1 MRTRSLRDAS
11 PIPAPHR
18 TVARPRLLRRLDA
31 AARGKLTLVAG
42 PQGCGKST
50 LLAQWASTRRD
61 LGALLSFEHVAGAS
75 ELAAL
80 LVTPLERLT
89 PALVDLQLWS
99 GETGD
104 VALGDEFLARLTEC
118 YDSLPETVV
127 VLDCLDGLDSLALRE
142 EVLAFIARTAPQ
154 IHFVVAVRSQRAVP
168 QVARDIQLRND
179 VAYVDEGDLLFDHDE
194 ARDLLRRE

>member
-1 MRTRSLRDAS
+1 MRTRSIRDAS

-31 AARGKLTLVAG
+31 AARCKLTLVAG

-89 PALVDLQLWS
+89 PALVDLQLFAQGS
-99 GETGD
+99 FHS
-104 VALGDEFLARLTEC
+104 ALGLTLTNGHGNFLIVADPDASPSRVTVTIMWPLP
-118 YDSLPETVV
+118 SLMEK
-127 VLDCLDGLDSLALRE
+127 LSLA
-142 EVLAFIARTAPQ
+142 
-154 IHFVVAVRSQRAVP
+154 
-168 QVARDIQLRND
+168 N
-179 VAYVDEGDLLFDHDE
+179 
-194 ARDLLRRE
+194 